1 MPGLASANVGTATI
15 ASFAGADRRAVS
27 VTDSP
32 GKSGSSYLLVCAAAT
47 VLLACL
53 PALANSLPGRL
64 PGDGW
69 PIATVSGV
77 LGLATIAGWLGAW
90 TLSGRAWPAYVGLA
104 LVPGWVMAEIAGTPL
119 SSMSRDSIAT
129 FIALLPPIVA
139 TAMLR
144 RARRSPDV
152 DTSLRPFRTLAVLIG
167 ATSALVVAVVLAIEL
182 APDAP
187 RAMVIVGGVASAA
200 MWFAAAQ
207 ICRRSRD
214 LSAIDRKTLALALC
228 AFGVAALDRTAGRL
242 FSSDHVASWAFSCAR
257 GVVLLGWALLFVVAM
272 RSVVG
277 ARRTSRSRQRE
288 LRAARDRIASG
299 LAEQRRNIEERR
311 HDLRSLIAG
320 IQGATTTL
328 TRYRGFLD
336 VSEQHQLEAALLS
349 EIGRLQH
356 AISAG
361 PAEEEPFALRAV
373 VEPVITAERARGTVV
388 NADLPDVE
396 VIGNADATA
405 ALVQNLVTNVR
416 RHAPGATVTVV
427 AEAAPG
433 AVRVVVTD
441 DGPGLPDSV
450 RQRVA
455 ILLAD
460 GDPAGG
466 EVAIPRQAQPADAA
480 EPICQDGHGLG
491 LAICAR
497 LAREQGARLR
507 LAQTT
512 TGTSF
517 ELLLRS
523 AVVVHATEAR

>member
-1 MPGLASANVGTATI
+1 
-15 ASFAGADRRAVS
+15 

-32 GKSGSSYLLVCAAAT
+32 GKSGLSYLLVCAAAT

-90 TLSGRAWPAYVGLA
+90 TLSGRARPAYVGLA

-336 VSEQHQLEAALLS
+336 LSEQHQLEAALLS

-356 AISAG
+356 AIVAG
-361 PAEEEPFALRAV
+361 PHKQDPFALRAV
-373 VEPVITAERARGTVV
+373 VEPVITGERARGTVV

-441 DGPGLPDSV
+441 DGPGLPESV

-460 GDPAGG
+460 GDPADG

-480 EPICQDGHGLG
+480 ESICKDGHGLG

-523 AVVVHATEAR
+523 AVVVHATEAL